1 MFLTNQVDFSEE
13 QTFDTDFS
21 SAQIHQLDQ
30 GGQQLDEGNQVFVG
44 AQDVILSSAA
54 AADDLQDAELFVQDG
69 PGMKESS
76 IKT

>member
-30 GGQQLDEGNQVFVG
+30 GGQQLDEVNQVFVG
-44 AQDVILSSAA
+44 AQDVILSSA

-69 PGMKESS
+69 PGMKEST
-76 IKT
+76 ITT

>member
-1 MFLTNQVDFSEE
+1 MTNQVDFSEE

-21 SAQIHQLDQ
+21 SAQIHQLVQ

-54 AADDLQDAELFVQDG
+54 ADDLQDAELFVQDG